1 MDMKQEMYIGPSVPG
16 IVKEGTVFMDG
27 LPASFTE
34 VAGSVPAIK
43 NLVIPLER
51 ITGAKQALSEQG
63 SVENVSY
70 CKVLDY
76 LKGGK

>member
-1 MDMKQEMYIGPSVPG
+1 MKQEMYIGPRVPG
-16 IVKEGTVFMDG
+16 IVKEGTVFIDG

-76 LKGGK
+76 LKGVK